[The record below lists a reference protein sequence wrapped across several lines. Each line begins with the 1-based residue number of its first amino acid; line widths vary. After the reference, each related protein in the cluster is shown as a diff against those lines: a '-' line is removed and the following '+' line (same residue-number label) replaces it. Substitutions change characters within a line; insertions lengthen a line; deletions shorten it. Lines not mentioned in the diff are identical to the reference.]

1 VASAKREA
9 RSAKRVRAH
18 TFSRADARFV
28 LLSRAGSA
36 PILPCG
42 LAAWT
47 YFNDTFVLTRPASGL
62 TLDVSTDGI
71 AFKTDKTK
79 RFATKSPAAHFNDI
93 PALRGG
99 GALDPAA
106 ATLADDER
114 FLAWMRTPALSDFR
128 KLWGRIDDVTIEAG
142 ETVQVAVINN
152 WNSYGF
158 GGAKRIVLSTSTWL
172 GGANNFLGI
181 AYLSV
186 GCICMALAL
195 LFSALVA
202 VKGRRLADP
211 KYYSWNKP
219 QAARE

>member
-1 VASAKREA
+1 LRQLQRFLSSILCVGAWVLILRNFPPLFAASA
-9 RSAKRVRAH
+9 SLPV
-18 TFSRADARFV
+18 
-28 LLSRAGSA
+28 
-36 PILPCG
+36 LPCG

-47 YFNDTFVLTRPASGL
+47 YFNDTFVLTRAASGL
-62 TLDVSTDGI
+62 SLDVATDGI
-71 AFKTDKTK
+71 AFKADLNK
-79 RFATKSPAAHFNDI
+79 RFATKATPSNFNDI

-106 ATLADDER
+106 TVLADDER
-114 FLAWMRTPALSDFR
+114 FIAWMRTPALSDFR
-128 KLWGRIDDVTIEAG
+128 KLWGRIDDVTVEAG
-142 ETVQVAVINN
+142 ETIQIAVINN

-158 GGAKRIVLSTSTWL
+158 GGAKRVVLSTSTWL
-172 GGANNFLGI
+172 GGANDFLGV
-181 AYLSV
+181 AYLVV
-186 GCICMALAL
+186 GCVCMALAL